1 MKIRDL
7 IGKKILFIS
16 KNGDE
21 CDWDERIIVEIDNKH
36 VGALY
41 YEGSISGYIEPC
53 IQNISKEFIEKFIKD
68 WSAYWCEKDEKFE
81 DNYNEFGRWC
91 LDSEITIYDKAEI
104 LGLIKQWQEEYGKSK
119 W

>member
-1 MKIRDL
+1 MEIKDL
-7 IGKKILFIS
+7 INKKVIATTTDIVIGSHFEKGL
-16 KNGDE
+16 
-21 CDWDERIIVEIDNKH
+21 IVEIDNKH

-41 YEGSISGYIEPC
+41 YEGTISGYIEPC
-53 IQNISKEFIEKFIKD
+53 IQNISKEFIEEFIKD

-104 LGLIKQWQEEYGKSK
+104 LDLIKQQQKAV
-119 W
+119 